1 MAFEKLFFC
10 FVQNYD
16 EAIAINSHRQPAEC
30 FAEKKGERQQHIDCG
45 LTIEGWG
52 GLSEYKRQFYESHWG
67 GTFARQSLFRFALNP
82 AISRV
87 NQGNLLRQQ
96 V

>member
-1 MAFEKLFFC
+1 MAFEKLFFLLRSE
-10 FVQNYD
+10 QR
-16 EAIAINSHRQPAEC
+16 SHRHKFTSTANRMLRRKERQ
-30 FAEKKGERQQHIDCG
+30 RQQHIDCG

-52 GLSEYKRQFYESHWG
+52 GLSEYKRQFNESHSG
-67 GTFARQSLFRFALNP
+67 GTFARQSLFRFALDP

-87 NQGNLLRQQ
+87 NEGNLLRQQ